1 MQRNSTNN
9 YSPSRFSSS
18 SSEDTDSNYDRSSGI
33 EDSEQLLL
41 NSLLLSDIER
51 FTAHVG
57 RLRSALNC
65 CQKII
70 NDSEMSE
77 VQKNNL
83 NENTNNKTVTTTTTS
98 NYLQI
103 HSALALVSQSIKDL
117 LSRHSRLFKTCNV
130 LLPTGQLV
138 NSIKSTNFITSSSSV
153 SNSTDTKTTKS
164 ICTLTALQALD
175 KLEIAVAN
183 SLREA
188 LFVFLIKLKINF
200 L

>member
-77 VQKNNL
+77 VQNL
-83 NENTNNKTVTTTTTS
+83 NENTNKTTVTIPTTTS

-138 NSIKSTNFITSSSSV
+138 NSIKSTNFTSSSSV
-153 SNSTDTKTTKS
+153 SISTDTKTTKS

-188 LFVFLIKLKINF
+188 LFVFNLIKN
-200 L
+200 

>member
-70 NDSEMSE
+70 NDSEKSE
-77 VQKNNL
+77 VQTAKNNL
-83 NENTNNKTVTTTTTS
+83 NENNNKATTTTS

-138 NSIKSTNFITSSSSV
+138 NSIKSTNFTSSSSV

-188 LFVFLIKLKINF
+188 LFVFFKLN
-200 L
+200 

>member
-33 EDSEQLLL
+33 EDSEQLPL

-70 NDSEMSE
+70 NDSEKSE
-77 VQKNNL
+77 VQTAKNNL
-83 NENTNNKTVTTTTTS
+83 NENNKTVTTTTTS

-138 NSIKSTNFITSSSSV
+138 NSIKSTNFTSSSSV

-188 LFVFLIKLKINF
+188 LLVF
-200 L
+200 

>member
-9 YSPSRFSSS
+9 YSPSRFSFS

-70 NDSEMSE
+70 NDSEKSE
-77 VQKNNL
+77 VQTTKNNL
-83 NENTNNKTVTTTTTS
+83 NENNNKSTTTTS

-138 NSIKSTNFITSSSSV
+138 NSIKSTNFTSSSV
-153 SNSTDTKTTKS
+153 SNSTDTKTTKT

-188 LFVFLIKLKINF
+188 LFVFFKLN
-200 L
+200 

>member
-1 MQRNSTNN
+1 MQRNSANN

-77 VQKNNL
+77 VQTTKNNL
-83 NENTNNKTVTTTTTS
+83 NENNNKTAIPTTTTTT

-130 LLPTGQLV
+130 LFPTGQLV
-138 NSIKSTNFITSSSSV
+138 NSIKSTNFTSSSSSV

-188 LFVFLIKLKINF
+188 LFVF
-200 L
+200 